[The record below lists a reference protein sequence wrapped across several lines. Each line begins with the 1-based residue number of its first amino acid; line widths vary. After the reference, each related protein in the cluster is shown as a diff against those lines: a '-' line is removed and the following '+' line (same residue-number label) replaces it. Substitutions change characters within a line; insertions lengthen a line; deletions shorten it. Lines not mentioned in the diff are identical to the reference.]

1 MVVKFNWEQSGMPAS
16 LVSRMGLRSE
26 SSDFKSVLN
35 DAQNQV
41 MTPVDAES
49 MARELVQSNGREY
62 VEMVRELST
71 ALANAKKELE
81 EANRRYERLT
91 ADLAKRGIRY
101 EEGASSPKKIEPSA
115 GETATPESE
124 PADWEDW
131 DRRFRSLLG

>member
-1 MVVKFNWEQSGMPAS
+1 MPAS

-26 SSDFKSVLN
+26 FSDFKSVLN

-101 EEGASSPKKIEPSA
+101 EEGAFCRR
-115 GETATPESE
+115 
-124 PADWEDW
+124 
-131 DRRFRSLLG
+131 DRDA

>member
-1 MVVKFNWEQSGMPAS
+1 MPAS

-26 SSDFKSVLN
+26 FSDFKSVLN

-101 EEGASSPKKIEPSA
+101 DEGVASAKVIEPPVA
-115 GETATPESE
+115 EPAAPEAE

-131 DRRFRSLLG
+131 DRRFQALLG

>member
-1 MVVKFNWEQSGMPAS
+1 MPAS

-26 SSDFKSVLN
+26 FSDFKSVLN

-101 EEGASSPKKIEPSA
+101 DEGVASAKVIESPVAEPA
-115 GETATPESE
+115 APEAE

-131 DRRFRSLLG
+131 DRRFQALLG

>member
-1 MVVKFNWEQSGMPAS
+1 
-16 LVSRMGLRSE
+16 MGLRSAF
-26 SSDFKSVLN
+26 SDFKSVLN

-71 ALANAKKELE
+71 ALANTKKELE

-91 ADLAKRGIRY
+91 ADLTKRGIHY
-101 EEGASSPKKIEPSA
+101 EEGFSSPKETEPSA
-115 GETATPESE
+115 GEAAAPEAE
-124 PADWEDW
+124 PAGWEDW
-131 DRRFRSLLG
+131 DRRFQSLLG